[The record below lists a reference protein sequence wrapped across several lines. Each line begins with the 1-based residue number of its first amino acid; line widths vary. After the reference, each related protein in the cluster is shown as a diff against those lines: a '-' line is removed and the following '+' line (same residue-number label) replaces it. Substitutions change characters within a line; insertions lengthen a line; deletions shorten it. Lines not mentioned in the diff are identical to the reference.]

1 VADRRNGVLNLHPS
15 LSLSKYRVKMVKKKG
30 KGSEKGKIQLEVD

>member
-1 VADRRNGVLNLHPS
+1 VFSISIH

-30 KGSEKGKIQLEVD
+30 KGSEKGKIQLEVG